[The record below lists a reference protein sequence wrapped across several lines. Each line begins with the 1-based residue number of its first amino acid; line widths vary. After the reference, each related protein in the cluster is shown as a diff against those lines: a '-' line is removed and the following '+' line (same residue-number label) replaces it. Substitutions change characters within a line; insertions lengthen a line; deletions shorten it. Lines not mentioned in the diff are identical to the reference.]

1 MDADAPGR
9 PTPGHD
15 PRFRSTRWG
24 VVLAAAGGPSAEA
37 HEALADLCAECWYPL
52 YSFARRRGHGPE
64 AAEDLVQGYFA
75 RLLEKGDLAAVDR
88 ARGRFRSY
96 LVAAFTHYMSNR
108 ADYDRAARRGGG
120 RRPLSIDRLDAEGR
134 YAAEPAHGLTAER
147 LFDRRW
153 ALSVLDRVLGRLAAE
168 MAARGE
174 SRRFEALRPALLG
187 DGGRAPYAA
196 IGATLGIA
204 EAAARAA
211 ASRLRRRYRELLREE
226 VAGTLRDPAEADDEI
241 RDLFEAL
248 DV

>member
-1 MDADAPGR
+1 M
-9 PTPGHD
+9 
-15 PRFRSTRWG
+15 
-24 VVLAAAGGPSAEA
+24 
-37 HEALADLCAECWYPL
+37 Y
-52 YSFARRRGHGPE
+52 
-64 AAEDLVQGYFA
+64 
-75 RLLEKGDLAAVDR
+75 
-88 ARGRFRSY
+88 
-96 LVAAFTHYMSNR
+96 NR
-108 ADYDRAARRGGG
+108 ADCDRAARRGGG